1 MYLPQMAVLEASF
14 FSALDLLGYFRGCGL
29 CLMPWIITF
38 TQNWFK
44 NVAEFL
50 LLVSENGV
58 YDADNMILL
67 MAFFAVRLLIAS
79 EVFYM
84 ALHDWTATK
93 NIKRERQNRIFEN

>member
-14 FSALDLLGYFRGCGL
+14 FSALDLLKYFRGCGL
-29 CLMPWIITF
+29 CF
-38 TQNWFK
+38 YAK
-44 NVAEFL
+44 
-50 LLVSENGV
+50 LVQKCCRNGVYDAENGV

-67 MAFFAVRLLIAS
+67 MAFFAVRLLLAS